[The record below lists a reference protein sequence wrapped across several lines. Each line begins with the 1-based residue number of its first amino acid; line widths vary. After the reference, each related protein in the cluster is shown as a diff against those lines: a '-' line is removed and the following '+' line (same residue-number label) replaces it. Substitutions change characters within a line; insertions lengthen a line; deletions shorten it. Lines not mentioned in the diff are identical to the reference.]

1 MIIKNELYKLIH
13 SRVFILVLGC
23 ALLLN
28 LYISFS
34 EDFGRLYSDAEYKAY
49 YEEVEDL
56 SLEEVL
62 TYTQS
67 KIDELSNSL
76 DTQSF
81 DYDKWVLRSMYSEQ
95 FSQLEAVSKYKEYLE
110 NIDATAQTMT
120 SVSIFAK
127 SNAVFRASTRAS
139 CAPSSYIMSATIRA
153 SERL

>member
-23 ALLLN
+23 ALPLN

-81 DYDKWVLRSMYSEQ
+81 DSDNWGLRSM
-95 FSQLEAVSKYKEYLE
+95 
-110 NIDATAQTMT
+110 
-120 SVSIFAK
+120 
-127 SNAVFRASTRAS
+127 
-139 CAPSSYIMSATIRA
+139 
-153 SERL
+153 